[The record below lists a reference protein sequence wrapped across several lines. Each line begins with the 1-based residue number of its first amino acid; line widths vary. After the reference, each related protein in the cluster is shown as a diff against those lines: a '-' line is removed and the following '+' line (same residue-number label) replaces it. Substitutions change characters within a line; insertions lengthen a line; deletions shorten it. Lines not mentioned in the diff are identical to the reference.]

1 MRQLGIKL
9 KFQGIEE
16 TKTKLGKIADMKAV
30 KAALRQNTV
39 ALQKNAIR
47 KMPLTYIKGYSKSYT
62 SQHTNSYFLNDGLTG
77 KVIMETNY
85 SQYVE
90 LGTRYMAAE
99 PVMKPALNEIYPQF
113 VSDIKKAAKG
123 GK

>member
-1 MRQLGIKL
+1 MQ
-9 KFQGIEE
+9 
-16 TKTKLGKIADMKAV
+16 AV
-30 KAALRQNTV
+30 KLALRKNTDD
-39 ALQKNAIR
+39 LQEDVMR
-47 KMPLTYIKGYSKSYT
+47 RMPLTYIKGYYTGNSKKS
-62 SQHTNSYFLNDGLTG
+62 TNSYISNSGLTG
-77 KVIMETNY
+77 KVKIETDY

-99 PVMKPALNEIYPQF
+99 PVMKPALNKIYPQF

>member
-1 MRQLGIKL
+1 MGFKL
-9 KFQGIEE
+9 KFQGIEQ
-16 TKTKLGKIADMKAV
+16 TTDKLGKIADMTAV
-30 KAALRQNTV
+30 KAALKKNTV
-39 ALQKNAIR
+39 ALQKDAIR
-47 KMPLTYIKGYSKSYT
+47 RMPVTYVKGYST
-62 SQHTNSYFLNDGLTG
+62 GFTEQHTNSYISNGDLTG

-113 VSDIKKAAKG
+113 LSDVKKAAKG
-123 GK
+123 G